1 MSGGPPLFVACET
14 GNLDLLIEALQTA
27 SVDTPSP
34 NQSFTPLMVAANRG
48 SIELVNHLI
57 GAGANV
63 NAQSDGGFTALILA
77 IASYN
82 EISAIKKVEHDTSNA
97 SIAVI
102 KALIAG
108 GANVNLAT
116 EGGNTA
122 LQEAALAGCAEI
134 VQLLLAEGALVN
146 ALNKWNESA
155 LIVGSLKSGVP
166 EVATL
171 LIDAGADMTLQDVDG
186 LTALDMAIKSENEL
200 VAAVIKGRLASAAA
214 TCG

>member
-1 MSGGPPLFVACET
+1 MSAAPPLFVACET
-14 GNLDLLIEALQTA
+14 GNLELLIEALQTA
-27 SVDTPSP
+27 AVDTLSP

-48 SIELVNHLI
+48 AIDLVNHLI
-57 GAGANV
+57 GLGAKV
-63 NAQSDGGFTALILA
+63 NAQSEGGFTALILA

-82 EISAIKKVEHDTSNA
+82 EISAIKKVEHDAPDA

-102 KALIAG
+102 KALIAA
-108 GANVNLAT
+108 GANVNMAT

-122 LQEAALAGCAEI
+122 LQEAALAGCPEI
-134 VQLLLAEGALVN
+134 VRLLLAEGALVN
-146 ALNKWNESA
+146 SVNKWNESA

-171 LIDAGADMTLQDVDG
+171 LIDAGADMTLTDVDG
-186 LTALDMAIKSENEL
+186 LTALDMALKVENEP
-200 VAAVIKGRLASAAA
+200 VAAVIKAHLL

>member
-14 GNLDLLIEALQTA
+14 NNLELLIEALQTA
-27 SVDTPSP
+27 AVDTPSP
-34 NQSFTPLMVAANRG
+34 NQGFTPLMVAANRG
-48 SIELVNHLI
+48 AIELVNHLL
-57 GAGANV
+57 GVGANV
-63 NAQSDGGFTALILA
+63 NAQSEGGFTALILA

-82 EISAIKKVEHDTSNA
+82 EIYAIKKVEHGAVDS
-97 SIAVI
+97 SMAVI

-122 LQEAALAGCAEI
+122 LQEAALAGCPAI

-146 ALNKWNESA
+146 AVNKWNESA

-166 EVATL
+166 EVVTL
-171 LIDAGADMTLQDVDG
+171 LIDAGADMTLMDVDG
-186 LTALDMAIKSENEL
+186 LTALDMAIKSENEP
-200 VAAVIKGRLASAAA
+200 VAAVIKGRLAAFTA